1 MNHDVKF
8 PLLIGAYDVCN
19 ALTLLNTLDIQ
30 AVWGGSGSNA
40 NDPYAVKDDYSP
52 DPDKISGR

>member
-1 MNHDVKF
+1 MFVTDYC
-8 PLLIGAYDVCN
+8 I